1 MTLLREVIEIP
12 ERVHAGDY
20 VLRLSEGV
28 ERVDETLDHY
38 VVTPA
43 IARAFDAALGLI
55 ATAVTSGR
63 SQAAFLHGSFGSGKS
78 HFMAVLHA
86 LLGGYPRARGIPELA
101 EVVARHD
108 PVLQRRRFL
117 RLTYHLIG
125 ASSLEQAILGGY
137 VEQVRRLHP
146 ESPLPAVH
154 KTAALFDNA
163 ARLRT
168 QLGEEAF
175 LSGLNEEAGAGS
187 VWGAFAGRWTA
198 ESYQRSAAAPPGDP
212 DQARLADA
220 LVRRYFP
227 VFTGSGEFVDLDSG
241 LRAMAEHAR
250 TLGYD
255 AVVLFLD
262 ELVLWLAS
270 RLANRDFVTDQ
281 GAKVAKLVE
290 SGDARRPIPL
300 VSFIARQRDLR
311 DFLGEAAP
319 GAQQAAIA
327 DTFRWWEDRFDKIV
341 LGDENLPFIA
351 ERRLLRPRDE
361 QASRRLHAAFEGL
374 DRRPDVWNTLLDGFN
389 TSDTHRGADQE
400 SFRRTYPFS
409 PALVSTLRAVSSLM
423 QRERTALKVMQNVL
437 VEQREDLQV
446 EDVVPVGDMFDFVVE
461 GQSALT
467 PEMERHFTAARR
479 LYHERLRPLLLRE
492 HGLSEEDVRR
502 LDHRHPFRADDRIAK
517 TLLLSALVPQVP
529 ALRDLDTRRLAALN
543 HGTIMSPL
551 PGQEATTVLAKVQR
565 WRTDV
570 PEIRLTGDSRN
581 PTLNVQLV
589 EVDYQGV
596 LDRVRHV
603 DTVGA
608 RRALLRELVWKELGI
623 REQELLLDGLQLH
636 PITWRASKRVIKV
649 GFGNVR
655 DTRDLPDERLVH
667 GDEDWRL
674 IVDFPFDEDQ
684 RSRHDDL
691 ARIDTLLS
699 QHAASRTVVWVPR
712 FLTQERLDDLGRLV
726 LLEHLLGGSGERFDA
741 NADHLSATDKTHAKV
756 ILENLRT
763 STRERLRGVLQQA
776 YGAAAPVR
784 GDVDTSGDEDRVL
797 VSLDVAFP
805 VQDPVG
811 ATLEAAFGNLADQM
825 LGYAFPAH
833 PNFQPDR
840 PELRVADL
848 RRVLDHARRAHEQ
861 RNGRVEVEA
870 GDRPVLRRVCG
881 PLGLG
886 ELHENIYVLDVGG
899 AFPWRNRFV
908 QQMSRE
914 GFADAVPVG
923 RLRAW
928 TDADAVRGL
937 DKLVAN
943 LVIAAWAVITDRVW
957 YRNDGQIPE
966 PPLDQVADDM
976 ELREQE
982 LPDPA
987 AWDHSVDRVQ
997 ALLGLATNP
1006 YRTAASVAD
1015 LARRTRE
1022 AARHQRPQAHEL
1034 ARLLETHAAILGT
1047 SATDTSGR
1055 LATARA
1061 AARLLDDLERA
1072 ATDTMLV
1079 ELLDAAELPTE
1090 DQVIGRSIL
1099 TAAPLVQALS
1109 RTRWELLDALG
1120 SDPDPEAGRIC
1131 AELVRV
1137 GALNEFQ
1144 APLQPALGT
1153 AERDAVR
1160 LLTTRRQPA
1169 PPPPPPPP
1177 PPPTGEPAT
1186 LVLDADVVA
1195 AGAAEELVG
1204 RVREF
1209 AARHPGR
1216 RIRVTWQ
1223 AEP

>member
-28 ERVDETLDHY
+28 ERADETLDQY

-43 IARAFDAALGLI
+43 LARAFDAALGLVV
-55 ATAVTSGR
+55 TAVSSGR

-86 LLGGYPRARGIPELA
+86 LLGGHPRARGIPELA

-108 PVLQRRRFL
+108 PVLQGRRFL

-125 ASSLEQAILGGY
+125 ASSLEHAILGGY
-137 VEQVRRLHP
+137 VEQVRHLHP
-146 ESPLPAVH
+146 EAPLPPVH
-154 KTAALFDNA
+154 RTAALFENA
-163 ARLRT
+163 AKLRG
-168 QLGEEAF
+168 QLGEDAF
-175 LSGLNEEAGAGS
+175 LAGLNEEAGEGS
-187 VWGAFAGRWTA
+187 VWAAFVDRWTA
-198 ESYQRSAAAPPGDP
+198 ESYERAASAPPGDP
-212 DQARLADA
+212 EQARLADA
-220 LVRRYFP
+220 LVRGYFP
-227 VFTGSGEFVDLDSG
+227 VFTGTAEFLDLDSG

-250 TLGYD
+250 GLGYD

-270 RLANRDFVTDQ
+270 RLTNRDFVTDQ

-300 VSFIARQRDLR
+300 ISFIARQRDLR

-361 QASRRLHAAFEGL
+361 EAAALLREAFEGL
-374 DRRPDVWNTLLDGFN
+374 DRRPDVWNTLLDSFN

-400 SFRRTYPFS
+400 AFRRTYPFS

-437 VEQREDLQV
+437 VEQRAELRV
-446 EDVVPVGDMFDFVVE
+446 EDVVPVGDVFDFVVE

-467 PEMERHFTAARR
+467 PEMERHFSAARR
-479 LYHERLRPLLLRE
+479 LYHEKLRPLLLRE
-492 HGLSEEDVRR
+492 HGLSEDEVAR

-529 ALRDLDTRRLAALN
+529 ALRDLDARRLAALN

-565 WRTDV
+565 WRTEV
-570 PEIRLTGDSRN
+570 PEIRLTGDPRN
-581 PTLNVQLV
+581 PTFNVQLV

-608 RRALLRELVWKELGI
+608 RRALLRELVWKELGV
-623 REQELLLDGLQLH
+623 REQELLLDGLQAH
-636 PITWRASKRVIKV
+636 PVVWRASRRTVKL

-655 DTRDLPDERLVH
+655 DARDLPDERLVH
-667 GDEDWRL
+667 GDEEWRL
-674 IVDFPFDEDQ
+674 IVDFPFDEDR

-691 ARIDTLLS
+691 ARIDALLS

-726 LLEHLLGGSGERFDA
+726 LLEHLLGGNGERFDA
-741 NADHLSATDKTHAKV
+741 NADHLSATDKAHAKV

-784 GDVDTSGDEDRVL
+784 GDVDTGGDEDRVL
-797 VSLDVAFP
+797 ISLDVAFT
-805 VQDPVG
+805 VQNPVG
-811 ATLEAAFGNLADQM
+811 ATLEVAFGNLVDQM
-825 LGYAFPAH
+825 LRYVYPAH
-833 PNFQPDR
+833 PDFQPDR
-840 PELRVADL
+840 PELRVGDL
-848 RRVLDHARRAHEQ
+848 RRVLDYVRRAHEQ
-861 RNGRVEVEA
+861 PNGRVEVEA
-870 GDRPVLRRVCG
+870 ADRPVLRRVCG

-886 ELHENIYVLDVGG
+886 GLYENVYVLDVGG

-914 GFADAVPVG
+914 GFGDTVPVG
-923 RLRAW
+923 RVRAW

-937 DKLVAN
+937 DRLVAN
-943 LVIAAWAVITDRVW
+943 LVIAAWAVVTDRVW
-957 YRNDGQIPE
+957 YRNAMPIPE
-966 PPLDQVADDM
+966 PPLDQVTDDM

-987 AWDHSVDRVQ
+987 AWDHAVQRAQ
-997 ALLGLATNP
+997 ALLSLNVNP
-1006 YRTAASVAD
+1006 YRTAASVAE
-1015 LARRTRE
+1015 LARRIRDV
-1022 AARHQRPQAHEL
+1022 ARQQRPQVHEL
-1034 ARLLETHAAILGT
+1034 ARLLDAHAARLGI
-1047 SATDTSGR
+1047 SPTDPSGR

-1061 AARLLDDLERA
+1061 AVRLLDDLERA

-1079 ELLDAAELPTE
+1079 RLVDAAELPAE
-1090 DQVIGRSIL
+1090 DQAVGRSIL
-1099 TAAPLVQALS
+1099 TAAPLVEALS

-1120 SDPDPEAGRIC
+1120 AGGGDSDAGRVV
-1131 AELVRV
+1131 AELARV

-1144 APLQPALGT
+1144 APLQPVLAR
-1153 AERDAVR
+1153 AEQEAIR
-1160 LLTTRRQPA
+1160 LLTRRPPQ
-1169 PPPPPPPP
+1169 PPPPPPSLP
-1177 PPPTGEPAT
+1177 EDPAT
-1186 LVLDADVVA
+1186 LVLDAATVT
-1195 AGAAEELVG
+1195 AGEPSELLA
-1204 RVREF
+1204 RLREF
-1209 AARHPGR
+1209 AARHPNG
-1216 RIRVTWQ
+1216 RIRVSWQ
-1223 AEP
+1223 VEP